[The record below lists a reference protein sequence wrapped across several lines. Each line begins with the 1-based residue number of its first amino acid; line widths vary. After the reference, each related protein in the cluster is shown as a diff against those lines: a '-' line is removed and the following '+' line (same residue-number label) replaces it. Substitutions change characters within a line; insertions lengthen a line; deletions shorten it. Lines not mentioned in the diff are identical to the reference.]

1 MARTSVKTTVTEQAR
16 LSPFSRGSSHH
27 DVFISSSCDG
37 TRDTFVSH
45 LSAAL
50 KRVNI
55 TVMEEDDKNK
65 VPETRQ
71 YLPKKTRLGIER
83 SKICVVVLSEDFA
96 SSKHS
101 LTTLAEII
109 EWRHSKTGAT
119 VVPVFYGVDRS
130 LVEQQI
136 GKYGEAFS
144 KHEASEPKDRVTEWR
159 NALTEAASI
168 KEGLHSNAESRGQ
181 HLPSHVKEKLDIN
194 RSITYN
200 SQREESV
207 FLEREDIESIL
218 LEASGLSFVVDPGA
232 FQDMSNLRLLK
243 IYSSDPERRPGL
255 DLSMGLLYLPYE
267 LRLLHWENYALRTLP
282 EEFDPDNL
290 VELNMPYSQL
300 EELWEESKNLNS
312 LKTINLH
319 HSEKL
324 VDIQELRDAHYLQ
337 LVDLQGCTSLQI
349 FPSLQL
355 LNLSGCEKLKS
366 FPEIPNRVENLQYLC
381 LSGTAIEELHTS
393 LSNMVCLKVLEVSK
407 KVKPPFSLKDLKDLK
422 VVER

>member
-1 MARTSVKTTVTEQAR
+1 MSR
-16 LSPFSRGSSHH
+16 L
-27 DVFISSSCDG
+27 
-37 TRDTFVSH
+37 
-45 LSAAL
+45 
-50 KRVNI
+50 
-55 TVMEEDDKNK
+55 
-65 VPETRQ
+65 
-71 YLPKKTRLGIER
+71 
-83 SKICVVVLSEDFA
+83 
-96 SSKHS
+96 
-101 LTTLAEII
+101 
-109 EWRHSKTGAT
+109 
-119 VVPVFYGVDRS
+119 
-130 LVEQQI
+130 
-136 GKYGEAFS
+136 
-144 KHEASEPKDRVTEWR
+144 
-159 NALTEAASI
+159 
-168 KEGLHSNAESRGQ
+168 RGQ

-194 RSITYN
+194 RSITNN
-200 SQREESV
+200 SQREES
-207 FLEREDIESIL
+207 EREDIESIL

-232 FQDMSNLRLLK
+232 FQDMCNLRLLK

-324 VDIQELRDAHYLQ
+324 VHIQELKDAHYLQ

-349 FPSLQL
+349 FPVIEHLNHLQVLNICGCIGIKMFPEVPQNIKELSLKGTSISEIPASIESLSKLVKLDLGNCKELLNFLVKIYNMESLQK
-355 LNLSGCEKLKS
+355 LNLSGCKKLKS
-366 FPEIPNRVENLQYLC
+366 FPEIPNRVENLQYLG

-407 KVKPPFSLKDLKDLK
+407 NLKPPFSLKDLKDLK
-422 VVER
+422 VVEIDEEIHKTS